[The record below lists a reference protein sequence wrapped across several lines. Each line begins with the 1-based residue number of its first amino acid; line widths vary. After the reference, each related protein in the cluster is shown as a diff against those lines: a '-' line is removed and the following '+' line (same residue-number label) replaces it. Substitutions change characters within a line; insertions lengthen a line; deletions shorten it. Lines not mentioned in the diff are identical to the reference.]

1 MPDSSSEIWGMIL
14 MRQNKALDPALCG
27 SLNQGWPLKFKF
39 FFYMKH
45 LNGYDNIF
53 ETEAW

>member
-14 MRQNKALDPALCG
+14 MRQNKALDAALCG

-45 LNGYDNIF
+45 LSGYDNIF